1 MITFNDILVEGLA
14 DVKAAAVAGIK
25 AGKYKY
31 ENTDES
37 RFQFV
42 RDMKAEGFTGSAV
55 SNAWKSA
62 MVTGEF
68 FIPAD
73 KGSKP
78 AKAAPKKAVLTDAEV
93 KSLDKAWADV
103 HAAYEKAA
111 ALSGKLHAKV
121 ASTLDAATASKINVR
136 DTPDLYA
143 VLYGLKTSSQT
154 EDFGKRLAQITH
166 YVGDVGRHYKKL

>member
-1 MITFNDILVEGLA
+1 MLNFNELLSEGLS

-37 RFQFV
+37 RYQFI
-42 RDMKAEGFTGSAV
+42 RDMKAEGYSGSSV

-73 KGSKP
+73 KGAKPPKPSKP
-78 AKAAPKKAVLTDAEV
+78 KASPITDAEV
-93 KSLDKAWADV
+93 KALDKAWADV
-103 HAAYEKAA
+103 QAAYDKAT
-111 ALSGKLHAKV
+111 ALSAKLHAKV
-121 ASTLDAATASKINVR
+121 SATVEAGSVVNVR

-143 VLYGLKTSSQT
+143 VLSGLKFSAPS
-154 EDFGKRLAQITH
+154 EDFSKRLKQITT
-166 YVGDVGRHYKKL
+166 YAGDVGRHYKKL